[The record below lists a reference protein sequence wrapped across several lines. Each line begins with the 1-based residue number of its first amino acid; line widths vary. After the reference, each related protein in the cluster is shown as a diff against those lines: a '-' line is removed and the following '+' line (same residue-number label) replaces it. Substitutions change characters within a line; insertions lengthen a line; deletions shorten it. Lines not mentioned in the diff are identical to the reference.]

1 MRLAWGRTL
10 LLGTGFFAVSVIASF
25 YDSYVPKFYEGFL
38 QSSALVGLVMGIDNL
53 LAWTVQ
59 PFISSLSDRTQT
71 RLGRRLPFILVGMP
85 IAAILVFL
93 LPLGR
98 ELGLWPLLA
107 ATVLLNLCLVSFR
120 SPVIALMPDLTPQEQ
135 RSQANGLINLMGGV
149 GSVMAALL
157 GSRLY
162 GLSPRYP
169 FWFGAAIFLVVTF
182 IFARWIREP
191 KQPEP
196 VDSDEPKPA
205 ALLPTLGALF
215 REPRRMGLML
225 FVAMAVYMTGYQA
238 VNTWFT
244 LWSEQQLGIPV
255 NEAASKLSIVGL
267 AFILMAVPAG
277 FLGARLGRRLTMA
290 LGLGSM
296 ALVFLGIQFMGN
308 ASNLPLFLG
317 ATGIGWALVNIN
329 AYPLAVSL
337 CGPSETGTYTGLYYI
352 FTGIAGT
359 FGPGIAGQV
368 FDLAGSKQPLF
379 PLGAAAMGLAMLL
392 LLLWRERPAVSVG
405 LLKAS

>member
-25 YDSYVPKFYEGFL
+25 YDSYMPKFYEGFL
-38 QSSALVGLVMGIDNL
+38 QSSALIGLVMGIDNL

-59 PFISSLSDRTQT
+59 PFISSLSDRTRT
-71 RLGRRLPFILVGMP
+71 RLGRRLPFILVGFP
-85 IAAILVFL
+85 VAALLLFL

-98 ELGLWPLLA
+98 EIGLWALLG
-107 ATVLLNLCLVSFR
+107 TTILLNLTLVSFR
-120 SPVIALMPDLTPQEQ
+120 SPVIALMPDITPQEQ

-149 GSVMAALL
+149 GVVVATLL

-162 GLSPRYP
+162 GISPRFP
-169 FWFGAAIFLVVTF
+169 FWFAAAVCIVVAL

-196 VDSDEPKPA
+196 ADGEEPKPG
-205 ALLPTLGALF
+205 ALLPTLAALIS
-215 REPRRMGLML
+215 RPKQMGLLL
-225 FVAMAVYMTGYQA
+225 FISMAVYTIGYQA

-244 LWSEQQLGIPV
+244 LWGEQQLGLPV
-255 NEAASKLSIVGL
+255 NVAASRLTIVG
-267 AFILMAVPAG
+267 AVFILAAVPAG

-290 LGLGSM
+290 LGLGLI
-296 ALVFLGIQFMGN
+296 ALVFAGIYLVGSAGN
-308 ASNLPLFLG
+308 LTFFL
-317 ATGIGWALVNIN
+317 AAFGIGWALVNIN

-337 CGPSETGTYTGLYYI
+337 SGSSETGTYTGLYYL
-352 FTGIAGT
+352 FTGLAG
-359 FGPGIAGQV
+359 FVGPYLSGQV

-379 PLGAAAMGLAMLL
+379 SFGAIAMGLAMVL
-392 LLLWRERPAVSVG
+392 LLLWRERPSDSV
-405 LLKAS
+405 